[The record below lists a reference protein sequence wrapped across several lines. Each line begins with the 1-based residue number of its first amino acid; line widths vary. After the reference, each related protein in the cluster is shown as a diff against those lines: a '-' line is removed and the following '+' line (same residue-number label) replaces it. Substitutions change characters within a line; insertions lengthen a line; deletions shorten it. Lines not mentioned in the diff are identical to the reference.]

1 MLKRSNNRSL
11 RKRQKR
17 GLRFWRQL
25 DRLFG
30 VPLLWTLGK
39 LRRPRP
45 MPADVRRVVILQT
58 AAIGDTI
65 LMSQGIR
72 RLRKTLPNARIV
84 LALGRDNR
92 AVAEVLPRSDEVV
105 LMDVFSPI
113 AALQAL
119 RALKPDVLIDYGTW
133 PRINALLTALAGAR
147 FTVGFKT
154 PKQGRHFAYDYSAE
168 HSFQRHEVENQR
180 ALLGFLGGTTDW
192 DLSLEIPDSIA
203 FSPPLPP
210 QSFVVF
216 HAWASGTRKRLKEWP
231 AEYWRELGVCVADKS
246 LGIVLTGG
254 PGDAS
259 DTDSLAQLVRAHIG
273 SVPVIPVAGSYS
285 LAQTACLLR
294 TAKAV
299 VSVNTGIMHLA
310 ALLGVPTIGLSGPSD
325 PARWGPYGP
334 QGVSLV
340 PNQGSYGYL
349 KLGFEYPPGGKPCL
363 QYLLPAQVIAAL
375 SRWL

>member
-1 MLKRSNNRSL
+1 MLKRLNGHSL
-11 RKRQKR
+11 RKRQTR
-17 GLRFWRQL
+17 GLRFRRQL

-39 LRRPRP
+39 LRRPRS
-45 MPADVRRVVILQT
+45 MPADIHRVVILQT

-72 RLRKTLPNARIV
+72 RLRKALPEAQIV

-92 AVAEVLPRSDEVV
+92 AVAEVLPRSDKVV
-105 LMDVFSPI
+105 LIDVLSPI
-113 AALQAL
+113 AALDSL

-168 HSFQRHEVENQR
+168 HSFHHHEVENQR
-180 ALLGFLGGTTDW
+180 ALLGFLGATTDW
-192 DLSLEIPDSIA
+192 DLSLEIPDSTA
-203 FSPPLPP
+203 FSPPLAP

-231 AEYWRELGVCVADKS
+231 AEYWRELGVWIADRAF
-246 LGIVLTGG
+246 GIVLTGG

-259 DTDSLAQLVRAHIG
+259 DTDSLADLVRTYIRN
-273 SVPVIPVAGSYS
+273 VPVISVAGSYS
-285 LAQTACLLR
+285 LAETACLLR

-334 QGVSLV
+334 QAVSLV

-349 KLGFEYPPGGKPCL
+349 KLGFEFPPGGKPCL
-363 QYLLPAQVIAAL
+363 QYLSPAQVIAAL
-375 SRWL
+375 LRWL

>member
-1 MLKRSNNRSL
+1 M
-11 RKRQKR
+11 RKHQKR
-17 GLRFWRQL
+17 GLRFRRQL

-39 LRRPRP
+39 LRRPRSL
-45 MPADVRRVVILQT
+45 PAEIHRVVILQT

-72 RLRKTLPNARIV
+72 RLRKVLPHAQIV
-84 LALGRDNR
+84 LVLGRDNR
-92 AVAEVLPRSDEVV
+92 AVAELLPRSDKVV
-105 LMDVFSPI
+105 LIVVLSPI

-133 PRINALLTALAGAR
+133 PRINAVLTALAGAR
-147 FTVGFKT
+147 FTAGFKT

-168 HSFQRHEVENQR
+168 HSPQFHEVENQR
-180 ALLGFLGGTTDW
+180 ALLGFLGATTDW
-192 DLSLEIPDSIA
+192 DLSLEIPDSAA
-203 FSPPLPP
+203 FCPPLPP

-231 AEYWRELGVCVADKS
+231 REYWKELGVWIADRT

-254 PGDAS
+254 QGDAS
-259 DTDSLAQLVRAHIG
+259 DADRLAELLRAHIRN
-273 SVPVIPVAGSYS
+273 VPVISVAGSYS

-294 TAKAV
+294 RAKAV

-325 PARWGPYGP
+325 PARWGPHGP
-334 QGVSLV
+334 QVVSLV
-340 PNQGSYGYL
+340 PNQGAYAYL
-349 KLGFEYPPGGKPCL
+349 KLGFEFPPDG
-363 QYLLPAQVIAAL
+363 
-375 SRWL
+375 

>member
-1 MLKRSNNRSL
+1 MLKRLNGRSL

-30 VPLLWTLGK
+30 VPLLWALGK

-72 RLRKTLPNARIV
+72 RLRKVLPNAQIV

-133 PRINALLTALAGAR
+133 PRINDLLTALAGAR

-154 PKQGRHFAYDYSAE
+154 PNQGRHFAYDYSAE

-216 HAWASGTRKRLKEWP
+216 HAWASGTRKRLKEGP
-231 AEYWRELGVCVADKS
+231 DEYWRELGVCVADKS

-259 DTDSLAQLVRAHIG
+259 DTDSLAQLVRAHIC

-334 QGVSLV
+334 QAVSLV

-363 QYLLPAQVIAAL
+363 QNLLPAQVIGAL

>member
-1 MLKRSNNRSL
+1 
-11 RKRQKR
+11 
-17 GLRFWRQL
+17 
-25 DRLFG
+25 
-30 VPLLWTLGK
+30 
-39 LRRPRP
+39 
-45 MPADVRRVVILQT
+45 MPAEIRRIVILQT
-58 AAIGDTI
+58 AAIGDTL

-72 RLRKTLPNARIV
+72 RLRKAFPNAQIV
-84 LALGRDNR
+84 LALGPDNR
-92 AVAEVLPRSDEVV
+92 AVADLLPRSDEVV
-105 LMDVFSPI
+105 LIDVLSPI

-133 PRINALLTALAGAR
+133 PRINAVLTALAGAR
-147 FTVGFKT
+147 FTAGFKT
-154 PKQGRHFAYDYSAE
+154 PKQDRHFAYDYSAE
-168 HSFQRHEVENQR
+168 HSSQIHEVENQR
-180 ALLGFLGGTTDW
+180 ALLGFLGATTDW
-192 DLSLEIPDSIA
+192 DLSLEIPDSTT
-203 FSPPLPP
+203 FNPPLPP

-231 AEYWRELGVCVADKS
+231 REYWRELGVWIADKT

-259 DTDSLAQLVRAHIG
+259 DTDRLAELVRAHIHN
-273 SVPVIPVAGSYS
+273 VPVISVAGSYS

-310 ALLGVPTIGLSGPSD
+310 ALLGAPTVGLSGPSD

-334 QGVSLV
+334 QAVSLL
-340 PNQGSYGYL
+340 PSQGTYGYL

-363 QYLLPAQVIAAL
+363 QYLSPAQVTAAL

>member
-1 MLKRSNNRSL
+1 MLKKLNGRSL
-11 RKRQKR
+11 RERQKR

-25 DRLFG
+25 DRLIG

-39 LRRPRP
+39 LRRPHSI
-45 MPADVRRVVILQT
+45 PADIRRVVILQT

-72 RLRKTLPNARIV
+72 RLRKVLPNAHIV

-105 LMDVFSPI
+105 LIDVFAPI

-133 PRINALLTALAGAR
+133 PRINAVLTALAGAR

-154 PKQGRHFAYDYSAE
+154 PNQGRHFAYDYYAE
-168 HSFQRHEVENQR
+168 HSLERHEVENQR
-180 ALLGFLGGTTDW
+180 ELLGFLGATTDW
-192 DLSLEIPDSIA
+192 DLSLEIPDSIV
-203 FSPPLPP
+203 FRPPLPP
-210 QSFVVF
+210 ESFVVF

-231 AEYWRELGVCVADKS
+231 AEYWRELGVCVADKTS
-246 LGIVLTGG
+246 GIVLTGG
-254 PGDAS
+254 PADAS
-259 DTDSLAQLVRAHIG
+259 DTESLAQLVRTHVHN
-273 SVPVIPVAGSYS
+273 VPVIPVAGCYS
-285 LAQTACLLR
+285 LSQTACLLR

-334 QGVSLV
+334 QAVSLV
-340 PNQGSYGYL
+340 PNQGTYGYL

-363 QYLLPAQVIAAL
+363 QYLWPAQVIAAL

>member
-1 MLKRSNNRSL
+1 MLKRLNSRSM

-17 GLRFWRQL
+17 GLRFRRQL

-39 LRRPRP
+39 LRRPRS
-45 MPADVRRVVILQT
+45 MPAEIHRVVILQT
-58 AAIGDTI
+58 AAIGDTL
-65 LMSQGIR
+65 LMGQGIR
-72 RLRKTLPNARIV
+72 RLRKVLPDAQIV

-92 AVAEVLPRSDEVV
+92 AVAELLPRSDEVV
-105 LMDVFSPI
+105 LIDVLSPI

-133 PRINALLTALAGAR
+133 PRINAVLTALAGAR

-154 PKQGRHFAYDYSAE
+154 PNQDRHFAYDYSAE
-168 HSFQRHEVENQR
+168 HSSQLHEVENQR
-180 ALLGFLGGTTDW
+180 ALLGFLGSTTDW
-192 DLSLEIPDSIA
+192 DLSLEIPDSAA
-203 FSPPLPP
+203 FSPPMPA

-231 AEYWRELGVCVADKS
+231 REYWRELGAWIADKT

-259 DTDSLAQLVRAHIG
+259 DTDRLAELIRAHICNI
-273 SVPVIPVAGSYS
+273 PVIPVAGSYS
-285 LAQTACLLR
+285 LAQTACLLQ

-334 QGVSLV
+334 QAVSLV
-340 PNQGSYGYL
+340 PNQGTYAYL
-349 KLGFEYPPGGKPCL
+349 KLGFEFPPGGKPCL
-363 QYLLPAQVIAAL
+363 QYLSPDQVTAAL

>member
-1 MLKRSNNRSL
+1 MLPDA
-11 RKRQKR
+11 Q
-17 GLRFWRQL
+17 
-25 DRLFG
+25 
-30 VPLLWTLGK
+30 
-39 LRRPRP
+39 
-45 MPADVRRVVILQT
+45 
-58 AAIGDTI
+58 
-65 LMSQGIR
+65 
-72 RLRKTLPNARIV
+72 IV

-154 PKQGRHFAYDYSAE
+154 PNQGRHFAYDYSAE

-192 DLSLEIPDSIA
+192 DLSLDIPDSIA

-259 DTDSLAQLVRAHIG
+259 DTDSLAQLVRAHIC

-310 ALLGVPTIGLSGPSD
+310 ALLGVPTISLSGPSD

-334 QGVSLV
+334 QAVSLV

>member
-1 MLKRSNNRSL
+1 MQ
-11 RKRQKR
+11 KRQKR
-17 GLRFWRQL
+17 GLRFRRQL

-30 VPLLWTLGK
+30 VPVLWTLGK

-45 MPADVRRVVILQT
+45 MPAKIHRVVILQT

-65 LMSQGIR
+65 LMSQSIR
-72 RLRKTLPNARIV
+72 RLRKVLPNAQIV

-105 LMDVFSPI
+105 LIDVLSPI

-133 PRINALLTALAGAR
+133 PRINAVLTALAGAR

-154 PKQGRHFAYDYSAE
+154 PKQDRHFAYDYSAE
-168 HSFQRHEVENQR
+168 HSSQLHEVENQR
-180 ALLGFLGGTTDW
+180 ALLGFLGATTDW
-192 DLSLEIPDSIA
+192 DLSLEIPDSAA
-203 FSPPLPP
+203 FNPPLPP
-210 QSFVVF
+210 QSFLVF

-231 AEYWRELGVCVADKS
+231 LEYWKELGICIAEKTS
-246 LGIVLTGG
+246 GIVLTGG
-254 PGDAS
+254 PRDAS
-259 DTDSLAQLVRAHIG
+259 DADSLAELLRAHIRN
-273 SVPVIPVAGSYS
+273 VPVISVAGSYS
-285 LAQTACLLR
+285 LAQTGCLLR

-334 QGVSLV
+334 QAVSLV
-340 PNQGSYGYL
+340 PAQGTYAYL
-349 KLGFEYPPGGKPCL
+349 KLGFEFPPAVEPCL
-363 QYLLPAQVIAAL
+363 QYLSPAKVAAAL

>member
-1 MLKRSNNRSL
+1 
-11 RKRQKR
+11 
-17 GLRFWRQL
+17 
-25 DRLFG
+25 
-30 VPLLWTLGK
+30 
-39 LRRPRP
+39 
-45 MPADVRRVVILQT
+45 MPAEIRRVVILQT

-72 RLRKTLPNARIV
+72 RLRKVLPNAQIV

-105 LMDVFSPI
+105 LIDVFSPI
-113 AALQAL
+113 ATLQAL

-231 AEYWRELGVCVADKS
+231 ADYWRELGVCVADKS

-259 DTDSLAQLVRAHIG
+259 DTDSLAQLVRAHIC

-334 QGVSLV
+334 QAVSLV
-340 PNQGSYGYL
+340 PSQGSYGYL

-363 QYLLPAQVIAAL
+363 QYLLPAQVVAAL
-375 SRWL
+375 SKWL

>member
-1 MLKRSNNRSL
+1 MLKRLNNGSL
-11 RKRQKR
+11 PKHRQR
-17 GLRFWRQL
+17 GLRFRRQL

-39 LRRPRP
+39 LRKPRSV
-45 MPADVRRVVILQT
+45 PAEIRRIVMLQT

-72 RLRKTLPNARIV
+72 KVREVLPDAQIV

-105 LMDVFSPI
+105 LIDVLSPI

-133 PRINALLTALAGAR
+133 PRINAVLTALAGAR
-147 FTVGFKT
+147 FTAGFKT
-154 PKQGRHFAYDYSAE
+154 PNQGRHFAYDYSAE

-180 ALLGFLGGTTDW
+180 ALLGFLGASTDW
-192 DLSLEIPDSIA
+192 NLSLETPDSAA
-203 FSPPLPP
+203 FNPPLPP

-231 AEYWRELGVCVADKS
+231 SEHWRELGVWIAGKT

-254 PGDAS
+254 PGDTP
-259 DTDSLAQLVRAHIG
+259 DTDRLAELLRGHIRN
-273 SVPVIPVAGSYS
+273 VPVISVAGSYS

-294 TAKAV
+294 RAKAV

-334 QGVSLV
+334 QVVSLV
-340 PNQGSYGYL
+340 PNQGAYAYL
-349 KLGFEYPPGGKPCL
+349 KLGFEFPPGGKPCL
-363 QYLLPAQVIAAL
+363 QYLSPAQVTAAL